1 MSLIHDG
8 KTKTVY
14 SYDDRH
20 VRIVF
25 KDDVTGTEEGID
37 PGGNTVVGSIAG
49 KGEAAL
55 RLSVYF
61 FSLLKRHGVPTHF
74 VSADVESR
82 SLIAKKAVWN
92 GLEFIVRFKA
102 YGSFVRRFG
111 RYVREGADLGGLV
124 EITLKDDERGDPV
137 IVDEAVAALGLLSL
151 EQVREA
157 KALARRAA
165 EVIRDD
171 LAEKGLE
178 LLDIKFECGIV
189 DGRLV
194 IIDDISTD
202 NMRVVRDG
210 KPVDAR
216 GLLEVV
222 GGPQREPSA

>member
-1 MSLIHDG
+1 M
-8 KTKTVY
+8 
-14 SYDDRH
+14 
-20 VRIVF
+20 
-25 KDDVTGTEEGID
+25 
-37 PGGNTVVGSIAG
+37 
-49 KGEAAL
+49 
-55 RLSVYF
+55 
-61 FSLLKRHGVPTHF
+61 PTHF

-137 IVDEAVAALGLLSL
+137 IEDEAVAALGLLSL

-216 GLLEVV
+216 GLPRWSGGRSASRPPEPGPGFSGRAPDHFLDHSLGHSRDLEVCIRLICA
-222 GGPQREPSA
+222 QT